1 MFIGNKRMSTI
12 TVRLDG
18 DDEELILAVKIIQS
32 IIDKNE
38 ADKIKYQQER
48 KEKRKK
54 KTVDELIEEIEDEI
68 RFERDTITDSNIEI
82 ENLELKRAELEK
94 YEKQDVIKKAIIVIK
109 KKREK
114 KVKTETELVPEKE
127 IQLQLIP
134 END

>member
-1 MFIGNKRMSTI
+1 MSTI

-18 DDEELILAVKIIQS
+18 DNEELLLAVKIIQS
-32 IIDKNE
+32 IIDKNDAE
-38 ADKIKYQQER
+38 KKQWETER
-48 KEKRKK
+48 KTRKKK
-54 KTVDELIEEIEDEI
+54 KTVDELIQEIEDEI

>member
-1 MFIGNKRMSTI
+1 MSTI

-38 ADKIKYQQER
+38 AERIKYQQER

-54 KTVDELIEEIEDEI
+54 KTVEELFEEIEDEI
-68 RFERDTITDSNIEI
+68 KYERDSIIDSNIEI
-82 ENLELKRAELEK
+82 ENLELKRNELEK

-114 KVKTETELVPEKE
+114 KVKTETELVPDKD
-127 IQLQLIP
+127 IQLQLIS
-134 END
+134 ETD

>member
-1 MFIGNKRMSTI
+1 MSTI

-38 ADKIKYQQER
+38 ADRIKYQQER

-54 KTVDELIEEIEDEI
+54 KTVDELIAEIEDEI
-68 RFERDTITDSNIEI
+68 KYERDSIVDSNIEI

-94 YEKQDVIKKAIIVIK
+94 YDDKRDVIKKAVIAIK

-114 KVKTETELVPEKE
+114 KVKTETELVPE
-127 IQLQLIP
+127 LQLIP
-134 END
+134 EDS

>member
-1 MFIGNKRMSTI
+1 MSTI

-18 DDEELILAVKIIQS
+18 DDEELIFAVKIIQS

-38 ADKIKYQQER
+38 ADRIKYQQER

-68 RFERDTITDSNIEI
+68 KYERDSIVDSNIEI

-94 YEKQDVIKKAIIVIK
+94 YDDKREVIKKAVIAIK

-114 KVKTETELVPEKE
+114 KVKTTTELIPEKD
-127 IQLQLIP
+127 IQLQLV
-134 END
+134 EEDE

>member
-18 DDEELILAVKIIQS
+18 DDEELILAIKIIQS

-38 ADKIKYQQER
+38 AERIKYQQER

-68 RFERDTITDSNIEI
+68 KYERDSIIDSNIEI

-114 KVKTETELVPEKE
+114 KVKTETELVPDKD
-127 IQLQLIP
+127 IQLQLIS
-134 END
+134 ETD